1 MNQKE
6 ENIAYINLINEPQYE
21 KVLLYRKIETNDNE
35 IIEKMRKENISI
47 TYNYYE
53 VALGNEVKAIVNT
66 LGEAEKIVEDI
77 KEEFKDENFE
87 LDIQINEKY
96 TADSNEINIEEM
108 EVASNI
114 VEKAAKEMIEDS
126 KTIAKINDVKIF
138 SLPVIGS
145 ITSRY
150 GEVSS
155 LRSHIH
161 GGLDIAATTGTD
173 IKAVSNGVVTYA
185 SNCGG
190 YGNLVKIDHGNG
202 VETYYGHCSK
212 IYVKIGQEVEAG
224 DVIASVG
231 STGYSTGPHLHFE
244 IRIEGNTINPQNYVY
259 TK

>member
-1 MNQKE
+1 MVKLAGETLGFIKDKNSFINQINEKILNQKE

-53 VALGNEVKAIVNT
+53 VALGYEVKAIVNT

-173 IKAVSNGVVTYA
+173 IKAVSKRLGHSTIRTTY
-185 SNCGG
+185 
-190 YGNLVKIDHGNG
+190 
-202 VETYYGHCSK
+202 E
-212 IYVKIGQEVEAG
+212 IYVRVTNKMKNDTVER
-224 DVIASVG
+224 
-231 STGYSTGPHLHFE
+231 FE
-244 IRIEGNTINPQNYVY
+244 QYAVNL
-259 TK
+259 